1 MRMTR
6 VKVQGEVAVYH
17 CITRIVGG
25 AMLLDKK
32 AKEVLR
38 RQMKYVAEFCG
49 VELLTYCIMT
59 NHFHVLVRV
68 PERVSMNDEE
78 LLKRFENLYSKDVEK
93 VKRFEGIL
101 KKGGVVAEEER
112 AKLLARM
119 GDVSQF
125 LKELKQRFSIWYNK
139 SHGRYGTLW
148 AERFK
153 SVLVQDS
160 PTVLRSV
167 AAYIDLNPV
176 RAGIVEDPKEYRWCG
191 YAEAVS
197 GNAGFRKSL
206 CSIIIEKNTL
216 RTVLAEYRQLLFL
229 SGSVANQERKKA
241 IRQELVEQVL
251 KDEGELSQAQV
262 LRLKVRYFSDGLVIG
277 SAEFVEAFFNK
288 HRDQFGEKR
297 KTGARAMKGFGNA
310 GLAVV
315 RDLRKQVFT

>member
-1 MRMTR
+1 M
-6 VKVQGEVAVYH
+6 KVQGEVAVYH

-38 RQMKYVAEFCG
+38 KQMKYMAEFCG

-68 PERVSMNDEE
+68 PEKVSMSDEE
-78 LLKRFENLYSKDVEK
+78 LLKRFEDLYSKDVEK

-191 YAEAVS
+191 YSEAVT
-197 GNAGFRKSL
+197 GDAGFRKSL
-206 CSIIIEKNTL
+206 CGIIVEKDTL
-216 RTVLAEYRQLLFL
+216 RAVLAEYRQLLFL

-262 LRLKVRYFSDGLVIG
+262 LRLKIRYFSDGLVIG

-297 KTGARAMKGFGNA
+297 KTGARAMKGFGQS